1 MTQADLATPYD
12 LPDDRRIVARMA
24 AEDRRQ
30 ARQTWLALAIVA
42 AAVGWSMWGTGFS
55 PAALLRGLPNIASF
69 FWNDLL
75 PPDFGSVAR
84 YFGPALETLMM
95 AYVAA
100 VVAAGTSIGLGVLG
114 ARTLMPVRA
123 VRELSR
129 AFVTFLR
136 AVPDVVWGV
145 LLVAIVGLGPFAGVI
160 ALTFGAIG
168 MLGRNFADALEDID
182 IDQIEALRATGAGP
196 WQVFLHA
203 VWPQFQP
210 AFITWSFY
218 RFDLNIRSA
227 AIVGM
232 IGGGGLGF
240 TLQTDLKLFKYPEAA
255 MGILFIFGM
264 IMAIELVSG
273 RLRDRIIGG

>member
-1 MTQADLATPYD
+1 M
-12 LPDDRRIVARMA
+12 IARLA

-30 ARQTWLALAIVA
+30 ARQTGLALAIVIGL
-42 AAVGWSMWGTGFS
+42 VGWSVWGTGFS
-55 PAALLRGLPNIASF
+55 VAALLGGLPNIASF
-69 FWNDLL
+69 FWHDLL
-75 PPDFGSVAR
+75 PPDLASVPR

-95 AYVAA
+95 AYIAA
-100 VVAAGTSIGLGVLG
+100 VVAAVGSVGLGVLG
-114 ARTLMPVRA
+114 ARTLMPARA
-123 VRELSR
+123 VREISR

-182 IDQIEALRATGAGP
+182 TGQIEALRAVGAGP
-196 WQVFLHA
+196 WQVFVHA
-203 VWPQFQP
+203 VWPQFLP
-210 AFITWSFY
+210 AFVTWSFY

-240 TLQTDLKLFKYPEAA
+240 TLQTDLRLFRYPEAA
-255 MGILFIFGM
+255 MGIVIIFAM
-264 IMAIELVSG
+264 IMIIEFVSA